1 MRISPLL
8 CLLAFTAAGPVFAL
22 PAHRQTDAAQSGGAS
37 HLIARAR
44 DAQSKGETDLA
55 QRLAQSAIVA
65 DPAQPAGYDALGDI
79 YAAAGQPDFARPY
92 YDEAL
97 SIDPTD
103 TAAQRALAALDHG
116 SDTHTAK
123 ADTASR

>member
-1 MRISPLL
+1 MRLLPFL
-8 CLLAFTAAGPVFAL
+8 CLFTLAAVPALAL
-22 PAHRQTDAAQSGGAS
+22 PAQSDSPSANAANAA

-44 DAQSKGETDLA
+44 DAQNRGETDLA

-65 DPAQPAGYDALGDI
+65 DPARPAGYDALGDV
-79 YAAAGQPDFARPY
+79 YAAAGEPDFARPY

-103 TAAQRALAALDHG
+103 TAAQRALAALDRKD
-116 SDTHTAK
+116 DTHTAK
-123 ADTASR
+123 ADTAGR